1 MKKNV
6 IYSFIIAIAS
16 FAFMACS
23 NDDDGN
29 QMRIPDSA
37 KPSAKF
43 TFGNFE
49 NEQYANDAVKMDV
62 TNWNNG
68 STAPEFKSIELF
80 ADGHFLIT
88 KANAGNKP
96 KFSRM
101 ATSATDI
108 NGSVDF
114 DNGLY
119 IYGTFTHEKDGVY
132 KLSNGT
138 KIKINKNG
146 DVVGVVTVTYTNC
159 NGVDITIIVNVDFNY
174 KTDEAV
180 RQLCRSWRMDSQEA
194 WLYTDKAYI
203 GYGKQW
209 LDNFFKVKQDITI
222 TPEGKQWGFDEDD
235 ILDDDDYCRRV
246 IFSPC
251 GTFMCFY
258 QDGDVEIGRW
268 EWRDKQ
274 NGILRCY
281 EPFEFGDDDLDDDDD
296 YMDMTVRFDG
306 KRMLMYNEYMD
317 EENDINYKVYSVS
330 TFSARY

>member
-1 MKKNV
+1 M
-6 IYSFIIAIAS
+6 
-16 FAFMACS
+16 
-23 NDDDGN
+23 
-29 QMRIPDSA
+29 
-37 KPSAKF
+37 
-43 TFGNFE
+43 E
-49 NEQYANDAVKMDV
+49 NGQSGGMV
-62 TNWNNG
+62 
-68 STAPEFKSIELF
+68 
-80 ADGHFLIT
+80 
-88 KANAGNKP
+88 
-96 KFSRM
+96 
-101 ATSATDI
+101 
-108 NGSVDF
+108 
-114 DNGLY
+114 
-119 IYGTFTHEKDGVY
+119 
-132 KLSNGT
+132 
-138 KIKINKNG
+138 
-146 DVVGVVTVTYTNC
+146 
-159 NGVDITIIVNVDFNY
+159 
-174 KTDEAV
+174 
-180 RQLCRSWRMDSQEA
+180 
-194 WLYTDKAYI
+194 YTDKAYI

>member
-88 KANAGNKP
+88 KANAGNAP
-96 KFSRM
+96 KSKRM
-101 ATSATDI
+101 ATRAIGI
-108 NGSVDF
+108 NGSDDF
-114 DNGLY
+114 DNALY
-119 IYGTFTHEKDGVY
+119 IYGTFTREKEGVY
-132 KLSNGT
+132 RLSNNT
-138 KIKINKNG
+138 RIEIKEG
-146 DVVGVVTVTYTNC
+146 SVVGYTTVTYTNSK
-159 NGVDITIIVNVDFNY
+159 GIDITITVNIDINY
-174 KTDEAV
+174 KPDDAV
-180 RQLCRSWRMDSQEA
+180 RQICRSWRMDSQEI

-209 LDNFFKVKQDITI
+209 IDNFFKVKQDITI

-306 KRMLMYNEYMD
+306 KQMLMYNDYMD

>member
-1 MKKNV
+1 
-6 IYSFIIAIAS
+6 
-16 FAFMACS
+16 
-23 NDDDGN
+23 
-29 QMRIPDSA
+29 
-37 KPSAKF
+37 
-43 TFGNFE
+43 
-49 NEQYANDAVKMDV
+49 
-62 TNWNNG
+62 
-68 STAPEFKSIELF
+68 
-80 ADGHFLIT
+80 
-88 KANAGNKP
+88 
-96 KFSRM
+96 M
-101 ATSATDI
+101 ATRATDI

-138 KIKINKNG
+138 KIKIDKNG

-258 QDGDVEIGRW
+258 QDGEVEIGRW
-268 EWRDKQ
+268 EWKDKR

-306 KRMLMYNEYMD
+306 KQMRMYNEYMD
-317 EENDINYKVYSVS
+317 EEDNLNYKVYSVS

>member
-1 MKKNV
+1 MKKNL

-16 FAFMACS
+16 FVFMACS

-62 TNWNNG
+62 TKWG
-68 STAPEFKSIELF
+68 DGAVAPEFKSIELF

-88 KANAGNKP
+88 KNNAGNKP
-96 KFSRM
+96 KFSRV
-101 ATSATDI
+101 ATRATDI

-119 IYGTFTHEKDGVY
+119 IYGKFTHEKDGVY

-146 DVVGVVTVTYTNC
+146 DVVGVVTVTYTNF
-159 NGVDITIIVNVDFNY
+159 NGVDITIRVNVDFNY

-180 RQLCRSWRMDSQEA
+180 RQLCEKG
-194 WLYTDKAYI
+194 LK
-203 GYGKQW
+203 
-209 LDNFFKVKQDITI
+209 F
-222 TPEGKQWGFDEDD
+222 
-235 ILDDDDYCRRV
+235 
-246 IFSPC
+246 
-251 GTFMCFY
+251 
-258 QDGDVEIGRW
+258 
-268 EWRDKQ
+268 
-274 NGILRCY
+274 
-281 EPFEFGDDDLDDDDD
+281 
-296 YMDMTVRFDG
+296 
-306 KRMLMYNEYMD
+306 NEVQ
-317 EENDINYKVYSVS
+317 K
-330 TFSARY
+330 